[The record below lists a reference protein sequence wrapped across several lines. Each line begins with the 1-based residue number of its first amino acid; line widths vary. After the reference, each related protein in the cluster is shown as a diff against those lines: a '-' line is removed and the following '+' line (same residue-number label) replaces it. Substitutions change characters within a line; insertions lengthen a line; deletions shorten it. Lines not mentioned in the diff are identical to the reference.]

1 MASQVSEAHSNKAAV
16 QATNDDASA
25 SKLSCVKKG
34 YMKDDYVHLF
44 VRRHVRRAPIINRG
58 YFARWA
64 ALRKLLFQFLDDGKE
79 VNRGSLVKKQILSL
93 GAGFDTTYF
102 QLQVLVVADLQMKR
116 KPPYLYVELDFK
128 EVTSKKAS
136 LINTCPKLRHKI
148 GGNATIMPGYIP
160 SRRVRVLHVKGD
172 IRIEGTKA
180 KCSVIATNSLPV
192 DLRDIPKLDEVI
204 ARANMDPGMPTFII
218 AECVLI
224 YLDPDSSRNIVSW
237 ASRTFSTS
245 IFFLYE
251 QILPDDAFGQQ
262 NDQGIWRCA
271 LFISSTNWLT
281 IFRTL
286 RLCALE
292 SLLHTTL
299 HAKEMLILDQGWH
312 CKRRK
317 LYKARCLSVKSHWKK
332 TREKSVFRA
341 KVGRICSS
349 VDRLGSSP
357 APVDR
362 LNGQTGRAGN
372 RPSPIDRLTPSVD
385 RLKSPLPR
393 ACRSRDDESID
404 WISSR
409 STKWDKQEVLHI
421 ETCQSIDWEPTMSQS
436 ID

>member
-44 VRRHVRRAPIINRG
+44 VRRHVRRVPIINRG
-58 YFARWA
+58 YLARWA
-64 ALRKLLFQFLDDGKE
+64 ALRKLLFQFLDAGKE

-148 GGNATIMPGYIP
+148 GENATIMPDEGQ
-160 SRRVRVLHVKGD
+160 VLSDSYKL
-172 IRIEGTKA
+172 
-180 KCSVIATNSLPV
+180 LPV

-262 NDQGIWRCA
+262 MIRNLESRGCA
-271 LFISSTNWLT
+271 LLSLYSTP
-281 IFRTL
+281 
-286 RLCALE
+286 
-292 SLLHTTL
+292 TL
-299 HAKEMLILDQGWH
+299 HAKEMLFLDPRMAG
-312 CKRRK
+312 
-317 LYKARCLSVKSHWKK
+317 LANISY
-332 TREKSVFRA
+332 VFINMHYA
-341 KVGRICSS
+341 AS
-349 VDRLGSSP
+349 LG
-357 APVDR
+357 
-362 LNGQTGRAGN
+362 
-372 RPSPIDRLTPSVD
+372 
-385 RLKSPLPR
+385 PLPGTMLKVYSQFID
-393 ACRSRDDESID
+393 SRERRRIERLELFDEFEEWHMMQEHYCVAYAINDSMGLFEEFGFPG
-404 WISSR
+404 
-409 STKWDKQEVLHI
+409 DKQDPHPSSA
-421 ETCQSIDWEPTMSQS
+421 TTS
-436 ID
+436 